1 MSKAASAPA
10 FFLNLDLEMESSTDL
25 SQLAVEL
32 GRRAIVLYRG
42 PILNGYRLSLEPDID
57 GRLDADPAL
66 CTEHFLGMLESL
78 TAKCAEEF
86 RGCRSRVFDYGF
98 DGGLESNPI
107 HTELTSRQLARIAA
121 LGVDVRI
128 TIYPYR
134 AGEPEDESKTT

>member
-1 MSKAASAPA
+1 MPKPASAPA

-25 SQLAVEL
+25 SQLAEEL
-32 GRRAIVLYRG
+32 GRRAILLYHG
-42 PILNGYRLSLEPDID
+42 PILNGYRLSLEPAID
-57 GRLDADPAL
+57 GTVNADAAM

-78 TAKCAEEF
+78 TANCAEEF

-98 DGGLESNPI
+98 DGGLEANRI
-107 HTELTSRQLARIAA
+107 HAELTSSQLARIAA

-134 AGEPEDESKTT
+134 ADEPEDESEKT